1 MATEVGAIYY
11 SVDARTSALLKAEKD
26 VDGSTKRMEKNFS
39 KTDKAARGMGAGFDS
54 AAGAGM
60 RLRRIV
66 TAVSSAMATRM
77 IISYTD
83 AWTRTQNQL
92 RQVTET
98 TNQLIAT
105 NQQLMRVANDSAV
118 AFESTASFYASVARA
133 TRELNIEQST
143 LVEFVD
149 LTSKS
154 LRANGASAAGASA
167 LILQLSQSF
176 NAGIIQ
182 GQEFNTI
189 IDQAPLLLD
198 ALRASTGKSTAE
210 LKKMGGEGRLS
221 VQQLIKSVSDYSD
234 EINKKAATAT
244 NTFSDNLVVARNN
257 IIQFVGTA
265 DSAQG
270 VVGDLGDAAVYLSN
284 NLDVV
289 TTAAT
294 GLAAV
299 IAGRYASAI
308 GAGAIAH
315 IALAAAAL
323 NQAGATRQ
331 AALASNDSAAA
342 SLRKAQASVVAAQS
356 TIREIEADR
365 AALAATLSS
374 NQAQGTQLAIK
385 RQLAAMD
392 HALAQA
398 KERLAI
404 RQQAEAQTAAVATAA
419 HRANA
424 AALASTTLA
433 ARAATSAMA
442 GLRAAFA
449 LLGGPAGVIFL
460 AAWAL
465 YAFREQLGFVA
476 SDSTATQRSLERLG
490 RSMRDMTGEQL
501 GRTMQE
507 LGQRLIMTQSAIQNT
522 ENKIH
527 EMVEAGDQEFGGRTI
542 GQMRDQ
548 LANLRKDL
556 EATTDALDLA
566 TQFRNGEESPA
577 KPPPPP
583 ELPGSGDNEAKRLK
597 NEFDSVKRELE
608 TQREQIEREYLRRN
622 EVIRKATA
630 EGSAEQADLLRR
642 SGSQRT
648 RELQEL
654 TDQLASINSEGIE
667 RINQQYD
674 AQRQEIMEISEAGSA
689 EQLEALER
697 NNQARQRALAEA
709 RRSELQG
716 LMSQTEE
723 VDAEYEKQRRSIL
736 EHTRAGSAER
746 QALMERAE
754 RSFVEAKMQAQND
767 DLANIAQH
775 NQRVRDLEAEHYS
788 LMLQQIGGFS
798 EAAANKLAEIRQAT
812 ANPMKTL
819 TDNLQTAFVSLD
831 ETISSAFVRGMSNG
845 DSFNNILKGIGQT
858 VLGSLLQS
866 FIKLGVQ
873 MAINA
878 VTQQAAGSAM
888 TAVAIGQAAA
898 VQAAW
903 APAAL
908 SASIATMG
916 GATITGAAAYSGALA
931 ANATV
936 GQAIQGGFMSQIGPG
951 RLNGGGVSRGTPYPV
966 TENGKPEILTE
977 GNRQYL
983 LPGKGGHV
991 TSNRDMK
998 SAGQAPPVSV
1008 NIYGGDSNARV
1019 EQSTGND
1026 GSQTISI
1033 WLADF
1038 MSDGRTF
1045 KAINHKLGTSTK
1057 AR

>member
-1 MATEVGAIYY
+1 MATEVGSIYY

-60 RLRRIV
+60 RLRQIV

-98 TNQLIAT
+98 SNQLIAT

-154 LRANGASAAGASA
+154 LRANGASASGASA

-221 VQQLIKSVSDYSD
+221 VQQLIKAVSGYSD
-234 EINKKAATAT
+234 EINKNAAKAT

-270 VVGDLGDAAVYLSN
+270 VVGELGDAAVYLSN
-284 NLDVV
+284 NLDTV
-289 TTAAT
+289 TTAAV

-315 IALAAAAL
+315 LALAAAAIK
-323 NQAGATRQ
+323 QAGATRQ
-331 AALASNDSAAA
+331 AALASNEEAAA
-342 SLRKAQASVVAAQS
+342 NLRAAQAKVAVTQS
-356 TIREIEADR
+356 TMAEIAADR
-365 AALAATLSS
+365 AALAATLSN
-374 NQAQGTQLAIK
+374 NQATGVQIAIK
-385 RQLAAMD
+385 RELAAMD
-392 HALAQA
+392 
-398 KERLAI
+398 
-404 RQQAEAQTAAVATAA
+404 ATAA
-419 HRANA
+419 TFKARLAAAENAVTAATTASTVALRANT
-424 AALASTTLA
+424 AALASTTVA
-433 ARAATSAMA
+433 ARAATAVMG
-442 GLRAAFA
+442 GLRTAFA

-460 AAWAL
+460 VVWAL
-465 YAFREQLGFVA
+465 YAFREQLGLVS
-476 SDSTATQRSLERLG
+476 SDVTATQRSLERLG
-490 RSMRDMTGEQL
+490 KSMRDMTGEQL

-507 LGQRLIMTQSAIQNT
+507 LEQRLIMTQSAILNT
-522 ENKIH
+522 ENRIH
-527 EMVEAGDQEFGGRTI
+527 QMVEAGDQEFGGRTI

-566 TQFRNGEESPA
+566 TQLKNGEESPA
-577 KPPPPP
+577 EPPPPP

-608 TQREQIEREYLRRN
+608 TQREQIEREYLKRN

-630 EGSAEQADLLRR
+630 EGSEEQADLLRR
-642 SGSQRT
+642 SGNQRT

-654 TDQLASINSEGIE
+654 TSQLASINAEGIE

-674 AQRQEIMEISEAGSA
+674 AQRKEILDISEAGSA
-689 EQLEALER
+689 EQIEALER
-697 NNQARQRALAEA
+697 NHQARQRALTEA
-709 RRSELQG
+709 RRNELQA
-716 LMSQTEE
+716 LISQTEA

-754 RSFVEAKMQAQND
+754 RSFIEAKMQAQNN

-798 EAAANKLAEIRQAT
+798 EAAANKLAEIRERT
-812 ANPMKTL
+812 GNPMKTM
-819 TDNLQTAFVSLD
+819 TQDLQTAFVSLD
-831 ETISSAFVRGMSNG
+831 DTISGAFMRGMQEG
-845 DSFNNILKGIGQT
+845 DSFNNILKSVGQT

-866 FIKLGVQ
+866 FVKLGVQ
-873 MAINA
+873 MMINA
-878 VTQQAAGSAM
+878 AMGQTAAAAAAASSAAAGATSL
-888 TAVAIGQAAA
+888 
-898 VQAAW
+898 AAW
-903 APAAL
+903 QPAAIA
-908 SASIATMG
+908 ASIATL
-916 GATITGAAAYSGALA
+916 GAAAGIGSGAYA
-931 ANATV
+931 ASQTV
-936 GQAIQGGFMSQIGPG
+936 GAGAGFMSQIATGPG
-951 RLNGGGVSRGTPYPV
+951 RNLGGYVSPGNAYQV
-966 TENGKPEILTE
+966 TEMGRSELLTE
-977 GNRQYL
+977 GSKQYL
-983 LPGKGGHV
+983 LPGRNGKI
-991 TSNRDMK
+991 TSNRDMQ
-998 SAGQAPPVSV
+998 SGMTAPPVSV
-1008 NIYGGDSNARV
+1008 NIYGGDSNTRV
-1019 EQSTGND
+1019 EQSTGID
-1026 GSQTISI
+1026 GSQSINI
-1033 WLADF
+1033 WLDDF
-1038 MSDGRTF
+1038 MNDGRTL